1 MKSLEQ
7 LHEICERM
15 RKVVQLREEN
25 AKEILEKAAMCES
38 GKDADGNTYR
48 THVLV
53 CGGTGCTSS
62 GSARIRERLEKE
74 IEANGLSDEVCVVK
88 TGCFGLCALGPIMI
102 VYPEGTFYSMVQ
114 EEDIPEIV
122 TEHLLKGNVVKHL
135 LYEETVKADKI
146 IPLNETNF
154 YKKQHRVA
162 LRNCG
167 VINPEKIDE
176 YIGTGGYEA
185 LGIVL
190 TEKKPE
196 DVIQILLDSGLRGRG
211 GAGFPTGLKWKFAA
225 GNDADQKYVCCNA
238 DEGDPGAFMD
248 RSILEGDPHAVL
260 EAMAIAGYAIGA
272 SQGYIYV
279 RAEYPI
285 AVQRLE
291 IAIEQA
297 REYGLL
303 GKNIFDSGFD
313 FDIELRLGAGAFVC
327 GEETAL
333 MTSIEGNRG
342 EPRPRPPF
350 PALKG
355 LFQKPTI
362 LNNVETYANIPQII
376 VNGPEWFASMGTEK
390 SKGTKVFALGGK
402 IHNTGLVEIPMGTTL
417 REIVEEIGGGVPNG
431 KKFKAAQTGGP
442 SGGCIPA
449 EHLDIPIDYD
459 NLLSIGSMMGSGG
472 LIVMDEDTCMVD
484 IAKFF
489 LEFTVD
495 ESCGKCTPC
504 RIGTRR
510 MLEILE
516 KITKGQATM
525 EDLDKLEE
533 LCYHLQSNSLCALGQ
548 TAPNPVLS
556 TLRYFRD
563 EYIAHIVYKKC
574 PAGVCKDLLQYK
586 IDPDKC
592 KGCTLCART
601 CPADAIIGKVKEVHM
616 INPEKCL
623 KCGACMEKCRF
634 GAIYKE

>member
-1 MKSLEQ
+1 M
-7 LHEICERM
+7 
-15 RKVVQLREEN
+15 
-25 AKEILEKAAMCES
+25 
-38 GKDADGNTYR
+38 YR
-48 THVLV
+48 SHVLV

-62 GSARIRERLEKE
+62 GSQRIIDRLEKE
-74 IEANGLSDEVCVVK
+74 IAANGLAEEVGVVK

-114 EEDIPEIV
+114 EDDIPEIV
-122 TEHLLKGNVVKHL
+122 SEHLLKGRVVRRL
-135 LYEETVKADKI
+135 LYDETTKTEKI

-167 VINPEKIDE
+167 VINPEEIEE

-225 GNDADQKYVCCNA
+225 ANEADQKYVCCNA

-285 AVQRLE
+285 AVKRLE
-291 IAIEQA
+291 IAIAQA

-303 GKNIFDSGFD
+303 GENIFDSGFD

-342 EPRPRPPF
+342 EPRPRPPY

-417 REIVEEIGGGVPNG
+417 REIVEEIGGGVPGG

-449 EHLDIPIDYD
+449 EHFDVPIDYD
-459 NLLSIGSMMGSGG
+459 NLIAIGSMMGSGG
-472 LIVMDEDTCMVD
+472 LIIMDEDTCMVD

-533 LCYHLQSNSLCALGQ
+533 LCYHLKENSLCALGQ

-563 EYIAHIVYKKC
+563 EYIAHIVDKKC
-574 PAGVCKDLLQYK
+574 PAGVCKDLVQYR

-601 CPADAIIGKVKEVHM
+601 CPADAIIGKVREIHM

>member
-1 MKSLEQ
+1 M
-7 LHEICERM
+7 
-15 RKVVQLREEN
+15 
-25 AKEILEKAAMCES
+25 
-38 GKDADGNTYR
+38 YR
-48 THVLV
+48 SHVLI

-62 GSARIRERLEKE
+62 GSAAIEKALVSE
-74 IEANGLSDEVCVVK
+74 IEKNGLKEEVQVVK

-102 VYPEGTFYSMVQ
+102 VYPEGTFYSMVKV
-114 EEDIPEIV
+114 EDIPEIV
-122 TEHLLKGNVVKHL
+122 EEHLLKGRIVTRLV
-135 LYEETVKADKI
+135 YQETVTDNGIKSLQDTA
-146 IPLNETNF
+146 F

-167 VINPEKIDE
+167 VINPENIDE
-176 YIGTGGYEA
+176 YIGEGGYQA
-185 LGIVL
+185 LAKVL
-190 TEKKPE
+190 TEMTPD
-196 DVIQILLDSGLRGRG
+196 DVIQTILDSGLRGRG
-211 GAGFPTGLKWKFAA
+211 GGGFPTGMKWKLAR
-225 GNDADQKYVCCNA
+225 NIVKDADQKYVCCNA

-248 RSILEGDPHAVL
+248 RSVLEGDPHVVL

-272 SQGYIYV
+272 TQGYIYV

-285 AVQRLE
+285 AVERLE
-291 IAIEQA
+291 IAIKQA

-303 GKNIFDSGFD
+303 GNNIFGTDFS
-313 FDIELRLGAGAFVC
+313 FDIGLRLGAGAFVC

-350 PALKG
+350 PAEKG

-376 VNGPEWFASMGTEK
+376 LNGADWFASMGTEK

-402 IHNTGLVEIPMGTTL
+402 IHNTGLVEVPMGTTL
-417 REIVEEIGGGVPNG
+417 RTVIEEIGGGIPNG

-449 EHLDIPIDYD
+449 EHMDIPIDYD
-459 NLLSIGSMMGSGG
+459 NLISIGSMMGSGG
-472 LIVMDEDTCMVD
+472 LIVMDEDNCMVD

-504 RIGTRR
+504 RIGTKR
-510 MLEILE
+510 MYEMLD
-516 KITKGQATM
+516 KITRGQGTL
-525 EDLDKLEE
+525 EDIDKLEE
-533 LCYHLQSNSLCALGQ
+533 LCYYIKQNSLCGLGQ

-563 EYIAHIVYKKC
+563 EYVAHVVDKKC
-574 PAGVCKDLLQYK
+574 PAGAISGAVKTPHVIDKD
-586 IDPDKC
+586 
-592 KGCTLCART
+592 
-601 CPADAIIGKVKEVHM
+601 
-616 INPEKCL
+616 KCL
-623 KCGACMEKCRF
+623 KCGACIEKCKF
-634 GAIYKE
+634 GAISKK